1 VASLGYALC
10 EDIRP
15 GRFDMETATALGV
28 PFGPLCG
35 ELQQG
40 RPVALESGAVVKP
53 EQVVGPAR
61 PGRRLVFSGDTRPCP
76 GTREASA
83 GADLLVHEATFL
95 EEESDRARETGHST
109 AIEAAQLALDAQV
122 TMLALTHLS
131 TRYTGGQIR
140 REARTVFD
148 QTVVPRDFDVIAVP
162 LAERGAPRL
171 IRSDQDQTPVEAPAP
186 AG

>member
-1 VASLGYALC
+1 
-10 EDIRP
+10 
-15 GRFDMETATALGV
+15 M
-28 PFGPLCG
+28 
-35 ELQQG
+35 
-40 RPVALESGAVVKP
+40 
-53 EQVVGPAR
+53 
-61 PGRRLVFSGDTRPCP
+61 VFSGDTRPCA

-83 GADLLVHEATFL
+83 AADLLVHEATFL
-95 EEESDRARETGHST
+95 EEETERAGETGHST
-109 AIEAAQLALDAQV
+109 AIQAAQLALDAQV

-148 QTVVPRDFDVIAVP
+148 QTVVPRDFDGIEVP

-171 IRSDQDQTPVEAPAP
+171 IRGDEEQTPVEAPAP